1 MVLARDKAREG
12 TNAGQGWHHSESGLR
27 KRAGPVSF
35 CSKML
40 TINPREP
47 CSRLPRKSGDI
58 LPFLTKFATAICIAL
73 CTDLYT
79 APYTAPYTALYTA
92 LYIVLWL
99 ESSGHKDLQGNHAL
113 TLSAEH
119 DGGLVFCGRANVEGL
134 YFSALMCELMT

>member
-1 MVLARDKAREG
+1 MSAGDNARDG

-27 KRAGPVSF
+27 KRAGPVPF

-73 CTDLYT
+73 CTDLYS
-79 APYTAPYTALYTA
+79 ALYTA

>member
-1 MVLARDKAREG
+1 MLGGDNARDG

-27 KRAGPVSF
+27 KRAGPVPF

-73 CTDLYT
+73 YT
-79 APYTAPYTALYTA
+79 AI
-92 LYIVLWL
+92 YIVLWF
-99 ESSGHKDLQGNHAL
+99 ESSGRKDLQGNQAL

-119 DGGLVFCGRANVEGL
+119 DGGLLFCGRTNVEGL
-134 YFSALMCELMT
+134 YFSALMCEFMT